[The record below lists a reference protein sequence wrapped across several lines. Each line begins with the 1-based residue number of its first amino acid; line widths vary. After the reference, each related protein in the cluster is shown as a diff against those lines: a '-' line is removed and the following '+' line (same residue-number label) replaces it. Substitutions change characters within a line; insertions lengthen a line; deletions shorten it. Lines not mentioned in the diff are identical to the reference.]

1 MNAHADKASKNKGQ
15 AIANGLTSLKS
26 ESKSAFQFAD
36 NRPEAVAQRELQEL
50 ANNSLQVSRLGFLQ
64 QLASNSPQGSQL
76 RSLQQLANNS
86 PQTKQVAQLRALAN
100 AKALSP
106 IQEKIAN
113 GVAQLAQ
120 APEEEELIQGKFE
133 TVQLQQNK
141 SDSKP
146 RENKTGLPDNL
157 KAGIESLSGLSLDH
171 VKVHY
176 NSAQPAQ
183 LNALAYAQGS
193 DIHLAPGQEQHLPHE
208 AWHIVQQAQ
217 GRVQPT
223 MQMKDGVPVND
234 DAGLEREADV
244 MGGRAAQPTTGHKT
258 QRKGKLA
265 MEKHNSSPIAQ
276 LRCFSDALTDN
287 KILPPRDYTEVS
299 GGGTLATAVAGATEA
314 DLVTAKNTQESANI
328 GKALNQAGDRFAEI
342 GIKVNAILAGYGAG
356 VFAPWNGGETAN
368 MLEPF
373 IYRIKVPY
381 KKGNKKNHIE
391 LDYQSATAFRGYIV
405 RQKDSDDE
413 STSFIHNAGTSN
425 PTIKGQVNTFNM
437 AHANTGDQALS
448 NNLKQEDSKSK
459 ETNEA
464 RIDARTKLAGEGARW
479 LLVRNNYTTIADDSR
494 IWTQHKGKVY
504 SVSFKTL
511 WLSWA
516 GVFGFDYNIEDAVVA
531 DKLVNDGNWADT
543 PDVVK
548 RNRWAA
554 KKHDIEV
561 HK

>member
-36 NRPEAVAQRELQEL
+36 NRPEAVAQKELQEL

-64 QLASNSPQGSQL
+64 QLASNSPQVSQL

-86 PQTKQVAQLRALAN
+86 PQTKQVAQLRVLAN

-234 DAGLEREADV
+234 DSELEREATRMGEAALSILEKIPGSDGFYDV
-244 MGGRAAQPTTGHKT
+244 WQNISMAHDKGCGCPGCGGRA
-258 QRKGKLA
+258 
-265 MEKHNSSPIAQ
+265 
-276 LRCFSDALTDN
+276 
-287 KILPPRDYTEVS
+287 
-299 GGGTLATAVAGATEA
+299 
-314 DLVTAKNTQESANI
+314 
-328 GKALNQAGDRFAEI
+328 
-342 GIKVNAILAGYGAG
+342 
-356 VFAPWNGGETAN
+356 
-368 MLEPF
+368 
-373 IYRIKVPY
+373 
-381 KKGNKKNHIE
+381 KGNKLSPRAI
-391 LDYQSATAFRGYIV
+391 TA
-405 RQKDSDDE
+405 E
-413 STSFIHNAGTSN
+413 SLQVPVQRVTGEIKTTRLTAQLKPCAQHNKEDCKICKVIKSNKKHNPNAG
-425 PTIKGQVNTFNM
+425 I
-437 AHANTGDQALS
+437 TGGGMSAAAA
-448 NNLKQEDSKSK
+448 QEQDAKYLEVKKPGLLRK
-459 ETNEA
+459 EFRRQEN
-464 RIDARTKLAGEGARW
+464 
-479 LLVRNNYTTIADDSR
+479 
-494 IWTQHKGKVY
+494 
-504 SVSFKTL
+504 FK
-511 WLSWA
+511 
-516 GVFGFDYNIEDAVVA
+516 
-531 DKLVNDGNWADT
+531 
-543 PDVVK
+543 
-548 RNRWAA
+548 
-554 KKHDIEV
+554 KK
-561 HK
+561 